1 MMTANTSQ
9 INDLIYRNRVK
20 MDKQNYIEQQKERGL
35 QILRDLY
42 DLDKIAPSIK
52 ISEGLYF
59 NLYGEERFH
68 ELEEKVRNWQSET
81 ISILSVIG
89 LNLDLYKD
97 IFQSKETITSI
108 WDKRK
113 GLADE
118 IQSGLLY
125 LANIED
131 DKSSESSSTEEVGF
145 LRQDI
150 RIETYGLNLIPEL
163 IPIINSRIDEIK
175 KGLNALMPLSVII
188 LSGSTLEGILLN
200 IAKQKPESFN
210 KAQSSPKDENM
221 KVKPYSM
228 WTLQNFID
236 VAAELDY
243 LKEDTKKFSHA
254 LRDFRNY
261 IHPHEQLKQEFNP
274 DMHTAEIC
282 FQVLKAAISQISKKL
297 AYNNRYEDRLHVT
310 AGSGHLETVT

>member
-1 MMTANTSQ
+1 MAPMK
-9 INDLIYRNRVK
+9 LK
-20 MDKQNYIEQQKERGL
+20 HMDKSNYIEQQKERGL
-35 QILRDLY
+35 QIIRDLY
-42 DLDKIAPSIK
+42 DLNKIVPSIK
-52 ISEGLYF
+52 IAEGAYF
-59 NLYGEERFH
+59 NFYNEERIH

-81 ISILSVIG
+81 MSILCVIG
-89 LNLDLYKD
+89 IDKVLYKD
-97 IFQSKETITSI
+97 IFQSRETITSI
-108 WDKRK
+108 SDKRK

-118 IQSGLLY
+118 VQSGLLF
-125 LANIED
+125 LANIKD
-131 DKSSESSSTEEVGF
+131 DKSSESSSAEEVAF

-150 RIETYGLNLIPEL
+150 RIETKGLNLIPEL
-163 IPIINSRIDEIK
+163 IPVVNSRVDEIK

-188 LSGSTLEGILLN
+188 LSGSTLECILLN
-200 IAKQKPESFN
+200 LARRNQESFN

-243 LKEDTKKFSHA
+243 LKEDTKKFSHT

-261 IHPHEQLKQEFNP
+261 VHPNVQLKHNFNP

-297 AYNNRYEDRLHVT
+297 ASNNTHKVSDPL
-310 AGSGHLETVT
+310 